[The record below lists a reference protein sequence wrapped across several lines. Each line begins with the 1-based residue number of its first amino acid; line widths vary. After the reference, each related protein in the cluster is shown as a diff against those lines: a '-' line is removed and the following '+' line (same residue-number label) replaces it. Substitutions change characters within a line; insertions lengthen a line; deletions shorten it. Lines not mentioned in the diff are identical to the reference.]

1 MNNKICFIDIDGN
14 YNHDKWYH
22 SIDYYENN
30 FKDPDIDPKVVERM
44 NRLTNE
50 LGIKLVVSSSWKI
63 DDYCLERL
71 ESAGLENIIGRTPN
85 LMFTVP
91 YDKFCKGLEI
101 KTWLMVHN
109 VDKYLILDDE
119 SDAVLD
125 EQRENFL
132 LIDARVGITDENIEY
147 IKEYFK

>member
-1 MNNKICFIDIDGN
+1 MNDKICFLDADGCIN
-14 YNHDKWYH
+14 SEQWYR
-22 SIDYYENN
+22 STEYYSNL
-30 FKDPDIDPKVVERM
+30 FKDPDIDPHIVDLI
-44 NRLTNE
+44 NQFTNE
-50 LGIKLVVSSSWKI
+50 TGVKLVISSSWKI
-63 DDYCLERL
+63 DDYYLERL
-71 ESAGLENIIGRTPN
+71 ERAGLENIIGRTPN
-85 LMFTVP
+85 LIFTVP
-91 YDKFCKGLEI
+91 YDKFCRGLEI
-101 KTWLMVHN
+101 KAWLMVHS

>member
-1 MNNKICFIDIDGN
+1 MNDKICFIDIDGC

-30 FKDPDIDPKVVERM
+30 FKDPDIDPKVVKRM
-44 NRLTNE
+44 NQLTNE
-50 LGIKLVVSSSWKI
+50 IGIKLVVSSSWKI

-71 ESAGLENIIGRTPN
+71 ERAGLENIIGRTPN
-85 LMFTVP
+85 LIFTVP

-101 KTWLMVHN
+101 KAWLEVHN

-119 SDAVLD
+119 LDSVYD
-125 EQRENFL
+125 EQKPNLL
-132 LIDARVGITDENIEY
+132 LIDHKVGITEENIEY
-147 IKEYFK
+147 CKQWFK